1 MVKRIFLNKE
11 IWFQVILHIVVFT
24 FYSFDRRNP
33 EIQTYKY
40 VFFLNFVL
48 AGLVVN
54 YVLLPKFLYSGAYLK
69 FALYV
74 GLVAGCV
81 IFIEEAIL
89 EKIYFPDTRG
99 KRFLGVG
106 YNLMGTLPTLSVLAG
121 FKFGWDALIKQKEVK
136 ELKDS
141 VKESELQF
149 LKSQINPHFL
159 FNNMNNLYS
168 YAIEKSPRTPELI
181 LELSGVLRYM
191 LYECKAKYVSL
202 SKEVEQLENFI
213 NLGRLQIE
221 GRGSVTFSKN
231 IIQSNFWVAPLILIV
246 FVENALKHG
255 GSSQTSGIIIDVD
268 IEVTE
273 NGLLYFNCSNTYKT
287 QANINNLD
295 SGIGLE
301 NVKKRLDIIYP
312 KAHTLQIKA
321 NKKTYKVELTID
333 LKKSREQ

>member
-1 MVKRIFLNKE
+1 MVKNTLLHKE
-11 IWFQVILHIVVFT
+11 VWFQVILHIVVFI

-33 EIQTYKY
+33 EIQFYQF
-40 VFFLNFVL
+40 VFFLNFVI
-48 AGLVVN
+48 AGLIIN
-54 YVLLPKFLYSGAYLK
+54 YVLLPRFLYPGAYLK
-69 FALYV
+69 FILFFS
-74 GLVAGCV
+74 LVVTGV
-81 IFIEEAIL
+81 IFVEESIL

-99 KRFLGVG
+99 RKFLGVV
-106 YNLMGTLPTLSVLAG
+106 YNLMSTLPTLSVLAG
-121 FKFGWDALIKQKEVK
+121 FKFGWDALIKQREVK

-221 GRGSVTFSKN
+221 GRGTVTLSKN
-231 IIQSNFWVAPLILIV
+231 IERANFWIAPLILIV

-255 GSSQTSGIIIDVD
+255 SSSQTDGILIAMD
-268 IEVTE
+268 IKVTNE
-273 NGLLYFNCSNTYKT
+273 GMLYFKCSNTYKNQT
-287 QANINNLD
+287 NTNNLD

-301 NVKKRLDIIYP
+301 NVKKRLDILYP
-312 KAHTLQIKA
+312 KAHKLHINNDKDMYEVQ
-321 NKKTYKVELTID
+321 LMID
-333 LKKSREQ
+333 LKKSKEP

>member
-1 MVKRIFLNKE
+1 MKKIVLNKE
-11 IWFQVILHIVVFT
+11 VWFQVILHIVVFI

-33 EIQTYKY
+33 EIKPYQY
-40 VFFLNFVL
+40 VFFLNFVS
-48 AGLVVN
+48 AGLVIN
-54 YVLLPKFLYSGAYLK
+54 YTLLPRFLYPGVYLK
-69 FALYV
+69 FAVYV
-74 GLVAGCV
+74 VLVVAWV
-81 IFIEEAIL
+81 IFVEETIL

-99 KRFLGVG
+99 RRFLGVG
-106 YNLMGTLPTLSVLAG
+106 YNLMSTLPTLSVLAG

-141 VKESELQF
+141 VQESELQF

-181 LELSGVLRYM
+181 IELSGVLRYM

-221 GRGSVTFSKN
+221 GRGTVTFSKR
-231 IIQSNFWVAPLILIV
+231 IAQSNFWVAPLILIV

-255 GSSQTSGIIIDVD
+255 SSSQTSGINIEVD
-268 IEVTE
+268 IKVTA
-273 NGLLYFNCSNTYKT
+273 NGLLYFKCSNTYKT
-287 QANINNLD
+287 ETNTNNLD

-301 NVKKRLDIIYP
+301 NVKKRLSIIYP
-312 KAHTLQIKA
+312 KGHTLHIKA
-321 NKKTYKVELTID
+321 HKKIYEVELTID
-333 LKKSREQ
+333 LKTSREQ

>member
-1 MVKRIFLNKE
+1 MKKIFLNKE
-11 IWFQVILHIVVFT
+11 VWFQVILHIVVFT

-33 EIQTYKY
+33 EIKPYQY
-40 VFFLNFVL
+40 VFFLNFVI
-48 AGLVVN
+48 AGLMVN
-54 YVLLPKFLYSGAYLK
+54 YVLLPKFLYPGAYLK
-69 FALYV
+69 FAFYV
-74 GLVAGCV
+74 ALVVVWV
-81 IFIEEAIL
+81 IFVEEVIL

-99 KRFLGVG
+99 ARFLGVA
-106 YNLMGTLPTLSVLAG
+106 YNLMSTLPTLSVLAG

-168 YAIEKSPRTPELI
+168 YAIEKSPRTPEII

-221 GRGSVTFSKN
+221 GRGTVSFSKS
-231 IIQSNFWVAPLILIV
+231 IIQSNFRIAPLILIA
-246 FVENALKHG
+246 FLENALKHG
-255 GSSQTSGIIIDVD
+255 SSSQTGGIIIVVD
-268 IEVTE
+268 IKITE
-273 NGLLYFNCSNTYKT
+273 NGLLYFTCSNTYKKQT
-287 QANINNLD
+287 NTNNLD

-301 NVKKRLDIIYP
+301 NVKKRLAIIYP
-312 KAHTLQIKA
+312 NAHTLQIKA
-321 NKKTYKVELTID
+321 NEETYEVKLTID
-333 LKKSREQ
+333 LTKSHEQ

>member
-1 MVKRIFLNKE
+1 M
-11 IWFQVILHIVVFT
+11 
-24 FYSFDRRNP
+24 S
-33 EIQTYKY
+33 
-40 VFFLNFVL
+40 
-48 AGLVVN
+48 
-54 YVLLPKFLYSGAYLK
+54 
-69 FALYV
+69 
-74 GLVAGCV
+74 
-81 IFIEEAIL
+81 
-89 EKIYFPDTRG
+89 
-99 KRFLGVG
+99 
-106 YNLMGTLPTLSVLAG
+106 TLPTLSVLAG
-121 FKFGWDALIKQKEVK
+121 FKFGWDALIKQREVK

-221 GRGSVTFSKN
+221 GRGTVTLSKN
-231 IIQSNFWVAPLILIV
+231 IERANFWIAPLILIV

-255 GSSQTSGIIIDVD
+255 SSSQTDGILIAMD
-268 IEVTE
+268 IKVTNE
-273 NGLLYFNCSNTYKT
+273 GMLYFKCSNTYKNQT
-287 QANINNLD
+287 NTNNLD

-301 NVKKRLDIIYP
+301 NVKKRLDILYP
-312 KAHTLQIKA
+312 KAHKLHINNDKDMYEVQ
-321 NKKTYKVELTID
+321 LMID
-333 LKKSREQ
+333 LKKSKEP

>member
-1 MVKRIFLNKE
+1 MKKIFLNKE
-11 IWFQVILHIVVFT
+11 IWFQVILHIVVFI

-33 EIQTYKY
+33 EIQPYQY

-48 AGLVVN
+48 AGLAVN
-54 YVLLPKFLYSGAYLK
+54 YILLPKFLYPGAYLK
-69 FALYV
+69 FIIYVALV
-74 GLVAGCV
+74 TAWV
-81 IFIEEAIL
+81 IFVEEAIL

-99 KRFLGVG
+99 ARFLGVG
-106 YNLMGTLPTLSVLAG
+106 YNLMSTLPTLSVLAG

-221 GRGSVTFSKN
+221 GRGKVTLSKS
-231 IIQSNFWVAPLILIV
+231 ITQSNFRIAPLILIV
-246 FVENALKHG
+246 FIENALKHG
-255 GSSQTSGIIIDVD
+255 SSSQTSDIIIDVD
-268 IEVTE
+268 IKVTE
-273 NGLLYFNCSNTYKT
+273 DGLLSFTCSNNYKT
-287 QANINNLD
+287 GTNTNNLD

-301 NVKKRLDIIYP
+301 NVKKRLAIMYP
-312 KAHTLQIKA
+312 KAHTLHINA
-321 NKKTYKVELTID
+321 DKKTYEVKLTMD
-333 LKKSREQ
+333 LKKSR